1 MRTRPRKHGR
11 DSPPVFRPRMIR
23 DMAAI
28 LFYYGMKLSPNN
40 KRALLYPAIIAA
52 VIVLDQIT
60 KQLAIDHLKPIDT
73 YPIIPDAL
81 HLTYVTN
88 YGAAFGMLA
97 NHRWVFLVISTV
109 AIVLMAAYLYY
120 KRDEHP
126 LLGVAISFII
136 GGGIGNMIDR
146 TLMGYVVDFV
156 DFRLI
161 NFAVFNVADIFV
173 CVGCGLM
180 FLWLFKFAE
189 FDDEKKLPKPQD
201 TTAATEESDD
211 ASDR

>member
-1 MRTRPRKHGR
+1 
-11 DSPPVFRPRMIR
+11 MIR
-23 DMAAI
+23 DMAAV
-28 LFYYGMKLSPNN
+28 LFYYRMKVSQTSTRSLI
-40 KRALLYPAIIAA
+40 YTAIIAA
-52 VIVLDQIT
+52 VIALDQLT
-60 KQLAIDHLKPIDT
+60 KSLATEHLKPIDT

-97 NHRWVFLVISTV
+97 DHRWVFLVISTV

-136 GGGIGNMIDR
+136 GGGVGNMIDR

-180 FLWLFKFAE
+180 FLWLFRYAE
-189 FDDEKKLPKPQD
+189 FDDEKKPEKKPAVTD
-201 TTAATEESDD
+201 PAEESDD

>member
-1 MRTRPRKHGR
+1 
-11 DSPPVFRPRMIR
+11 
-23 DMAAI
+23 
-28 LFYYGMKLSPNN
+28 MKQTNFK
-40 KRALLYPAIIAA
+40 KRSLIYTAIILA
-52 VIVLDQIT
+52 VILLDQIT
-60 KQLAIDHLKPIDT
+60 KYLAVEHLKPIGT
-73 YPIIPDAL
+73 FPIIPDAL

-97 NHRWVFLVISTV
+97 DHRWIFLAVSTV

-126 LLGVAISFII
+126 LLGVSMSFII

-173 CVGCGLM
+173 CVGCGML
-180 FLWLFKFAE
+180 FLWLFRYAQ
-189 FDDEKKLPKPQD
+189 FDDEKKP
-201 TTAATEESDD
+201 TADQTESDD
-211 ASDR
+211 AKESDDVSDG

>member
-1 MRTRPRKHGR
+1 
-11 DSPPVFRPRMIR
+11 MIR

-28 LFYYGMKLSPNN
+28 LFYYGMKLSQNN
-40 KRALLYPAIIAA
+40 RRPLLYTAIIAA
-52 VIVLDQIT
+52 VILLDQLT

-73 YPIIPDAL
+73 FPIIPDAL

-97 NHRWVFLVISTV
+97 DHRWVFLVISTV

-189 FDDEKKLPKPQD
+189 FDDEKKPSAQPAVTEQD
-201 TTAATEESDD
+201 EETDD

>member
-1 MRTRPRKHGR
+1 
-11 DSPPVFRPRMIR
+11 MIR

-28 LFYYGMKLSPNN
+28 LFYYDMKLSQNN
-40 KRALLYPAIIAA
+40 RRPLLYTAIIAA
-52 VIVLDQIT
+52 VILLDQLT
-60 KQLAIDHLKPIDT
+60 KQLAVDHLKPIDT
-73 YPIIPDAL
+73 FPIIPDAL

-97 NHRWVFLVISTV
+97 DHRWVFLVISTV

-189 FDDEKKLPKPQD
+189 FDDEKKPSAQPAVTEQD
-201 TTAATEESDD
+201 EETDD

>member
-1 MRTRPRKHGR
+1 
-11 DSPPVFRPRMIR
+11 
-23 DMAAI
+23 
-28 LFYYGMKLSPNN
+28 MKISQNN
-40 KRALLYPAIIAA
+40 KRSLLYTAVILA
-52 VIVLDQIT
+52 VIVLDQFT
-60 KQLAIDHLKPIDT
+60 KQLAIEHLKPIDT
-73 YPIIPDAL
+73 FPIIPDAL

-97 NHRWVFLVISTV
+97 DHRWIFLAVSTI

-126 LLGVAISFII
+126 VLGVALSFII
-136 GGGIGNMIDR
+136 GGGAGNMIDR

-189 FDDEKKLPKPQD
+189 FDDEKKP
-201 TTAATEESDD
+201 AAPAVNGQNEASDD

>member
-1 MRTRPRKHGR
+1 
-11 DSPPVFRPRMIR
+11 
-23 DMAAI
+23 
-28 LFYYGMKLSPNN
+28 MKVSPNH
-40 KRALLYPAIIAA
+40 KRSLIYTLVILA
-52 VIVLDQIT
+52 VIAFDQLT
-60 KQLAIDHLKPIDT
+60 KQLAVAHLKPIDT
-73 YPIIPDAL
+73 VAIIPDAL

-97 NHRWVFLVISTV
+97 DHRWVFLAISTI

-126 LLGVAISFII
+126 LLGTAVSFII

-180 FLWLFKFAE
+180 FLWLFKYAE
-189 FDDEKKLPKPQD
+189 FDDDKKPK
-201 TTAATEESDD
+201 AAAPESVEETDD
-211 ASDR
+211 AADR

>member
-1 MRTRPRKHGR
+1 
-11 DSPPVFRPRMIR
+11 
-23 DMAAI
+23 
-28 LFYYGMKLSPNN
+28 MKLSHNN
-40 KRALLYPAIIAA
+40 KRGILYTAIIAA
-52 VIVLDQIT
+52 VILFDQFT
-60 KQLAIDHLKPIDT
+60 KFLAIEHLKPIGT
-73 YPIIPDAL
+73 LPIIRDAL

-97 NHRWVFLVISTV
+97 DHRWIFLAVSTI

-126 LLGVAISFII
+126 LLGVAMSFII

-180 FLWLFKFAE
+180 FLWLFRYAE
-189 FDDEKKLPKPQD
+189 FDDDRKSSDSNSKNNSE
-201 TTAATEESDD
+201 ANDD
-211 ASDR
+211 AADC

>member
-11 DSPPVFRPRMIR
+11 DSPPVFRPQQRTVRRQSLFYCMKQTNFTKRSLIYT
-23 DMAAI
+23 AIILAVI
-28 LFYYGMKLSPNN
+28 LFDQFTKNL
-40 KRALLYPAIIAA
+40 A
-52 VIVLDQIT
+52 V
-60 KQLAIDHLKPIDT
+60 DHLKPIHSV
-73 YPIIPDAL
+73 PIIKDAL

-97 NHRWVFLVISTV
+97 NHRWIFLAVSTI

-126 LLGVAISFII
+126 LLGVAMSMII

-173 CVGCGLM
+173 CVGCGML
-180 FLWLFKFAE
+180 FLWLFKYAQ
-189 FDDEKKLPKPQD
+189 FDDEKKPTAESD
-201 TTAATEESDD
+201 TAKESDD
-211 ASDR
+211 ASDC

>member
-1 MRTRPRKHGR
+1 
-11 DSPPVFRPRMIR
+11 
-23 DMAAI
+23 
-28 LFYYGMKLSPNN
+28 MKLSDNN
-40 KRALLYPAIIAA
+40 KRSLLYTVIIAA
-52 VIVLDQIT
+52 VILLDQFT
-60 KQLAIDHLKPIDT
+60 KNLAVEHLKPIDT
-73 YPIIPDAL
+73 VPVIPDAL

-97 NHRWVFLVISTV
+97 DHRWVFLAVSTV
-109 AIVLMAAYLYY
+109 AIILMAAYLYY
-120 KRDEHP
+120 KRDEHI
-126 LLGVAISFII
+126 LLGISMSFII

-173 CVGCGLM
+173 CVGCGMM

-189 FDDEKKLPKPQD
+189 FDDEKK
-201 TTAATEESDD
+201 TAKQEPETKEETDD

>member
-1 MRTRPRKHGR
+1 
-11 DSPPVFRPRMIR
+11 MIR

-28 LFYYGMKLSPNN
+28 LFYYDMKLSQNN
-40 KRALLYPAIIAA
+40 RRPLLYRAIIAA
-52 VIVLDQIT
+52 VILLDQLT
-60 KQLAIDHLKPIDT
+60 KQLAVDHLKPIDT
-73 YPIIPDAL
+73 FPIIPDAL

-97 NHRWVFLVISTV
+97 DHRWVFLVISTV

-189 FDDEKKLPKPQD
+189 FDDEKKPSAQPAVTEQD
-201 TTAATEESDD
+201 EETDD

>member
-1 MRTRPRKHGR
+1 
-11 DSPPVFRPRMIR
+11 MIR

-28 LFYYGMKLSPNN
+28 LFYYGMKLSQTN
-40 KRALLYPAIIAA
+40 RRSLLYTAIIAA
-52 VIVLDQIT
+52 VILLDQLT
-60 KQLAIDHLKPIDT
+60 KQLAVDHLKPIDT
-73 YPIIPDAL
+73 FPIIPDAL

-97 NHRWVFLVISTV
+97 DHRWVFLVISTV

-189 FDDEKKLPKPQD
+189 FDDDKKPSAQP
-201 TTAATEESDD
+201 AVTEQNEETDD
-211 ASDR
+211 ASDC

>member
-1 MRTRPRKHGR
+1 
-11 DSPPVFRPRMIR
+11 
-23 DMAAI
+23 
-28 LFYYGMKLSPNN
+28 MKLSHNN
-40 KRALLYPAIIAA
+40 KRSILYTAIIAA
-52 VIVLDQIT
+52 VILLDQLT
-60 KQLAIDHLKPIDT
+60 KYLAVEHLKPIDT
-73 YPIIPDAL
+73 FPIIRDAL

-97 NHRWVFLVISTV
+97 DHRWVFLAVSTI

-126 LLGVAISFII
+126 LLGVAMSFII

-180 FLWLFKFAE
+180 FLWLFRFAE
-189 FDDEKKLPKPQD
+189 FDDDRKP
-201 TTAATEESDD
+201 AESKIDNEDNDD
-211 ASDR
+211 AADR

>member
-1 MRTRPRKHGR
+1 
-11 DSPPVFRPRMIR
+11 MIR
-23 DMAAI
+23 DMDAVPF
-28 LFYYGMKLSPNN
+28 LLMKITPNN
-40 KRALLYPAIIAA
+40 KRSLLYTAVIAA
-52 VIVLDQIT
+52 VILLDQFT
-60 KQLAIDHLKPIDT
+60 KALAVDYLKPIDSF
-73 YPIIPDAL
+73 PIIPDAL

-97 NHRWVFLVISTV
+97 NHRWIFLAVSTI

-126 LLGVAISFII
+126 LLGVAMSFII

-180 FLWLFKFAE
+180 FLWLFKYAE
-189 FDDEKKLPKPQD
+189 FDDEKKTP
-201 TTAATEESDD
+201 AAPAADITEDNND

>member
-11 DSPPVFRPRMIR
+11 DSPPVFRPRKR
-23 DMAAI
+23 TVRQQS
-28 LFYYGMKLSPNN
+28 LFCYSMKN
-40 KRALLYPAIIAA
+40 KRSLLYTAVIAA
-52 VIVLDQIT
+52 VILLDQIT
-60 KQLAIDHLKPIDT
+60 KQLAIDHLKPVDT
-73 YPIIPDAL
+73 VPIIPDAL

-97 NHRWVFLVISTV
+97 DHRWIFLAVSTI

-126 LLGVAISFII
+126 LLGVALSFII

-180 FLWLFKFAE
+180 FLWMFRYAE
-189 FDDEKKLPKPQD
+189 FDDEKKPSAPP
-201 TTAATEESDD
+201 AETEQSEEPDD
-211 ASDR
+211 AADR

>member
-1 MRTRPRKHGR
+1 
-11 DSPPVFRPRMIR
+11 
-23 DMAAI
+23 
-28 LFYYGMKLSPNN
+28 MKLSQNN
-40 KRALLYPAIIAA
+40 RRSLLYTAVIAA
-52 VIVLDQIT
+52 VILLDQIT
-60 KQLAIDHLKPIDT
+60 KQLAVEHLKPIDT
-73 YPIIPDAL
+73 LPLIPDAL

-97 NHRWVFLVISTV
+97 DHRWVFLAVSTV

-126 LLGVAISFII
+126 LLGVALSFII
-136 GGGIGNMIDR
+136 GGGVGNMIDR
-146 TLMGYVVDFV
+146 TLLGYVVDFV

-180 FLWLFKFAE
+180 FLWLFRYAE
-189 FDDEKKLPKPQD
+189 FDEKPKTDGPDPDGED
-201 TTAATEESDD
+201 TDD
-211 ASDR
+211 GPDR